1 MCVVCVCPPPL
12 LCPPQHNEAVR
23 SAAAGAEETA
33 AGCRL
38 PPPALS
44 CSQTMGMAAEEEHA
58 ASPREEEW
66 PEAEKAEKL
75 ARGAA
80 LKWASGVFYRPE
92 KLEGLGQYRSRE
104 TQRNSS
110 IQSRLK
116 STVQSYLEGVS
127 VGLEQLRSA
136 VQEVQSVCQE
146 MGAAR
151 WALLDSQ
158 DQLQGL
164 QQMRVLMAEH
174 VQLASVVQVL
184 PQLFSV
190 QEVFSHTLQLLRGQQ
205 LLEAHVELMM
215 VEQLRDDILSQLHL
229 RGLSSAQTTVL
240 SYFSGL
246 QEINESLAKQLWDI
260 TGSSLQ
266 LVREDPVL
274 FVTAVRIIE
283 REEKIDDTL
292 LLEATFLP
300 PGRPKGWRQK
310 FYHILQETITGSLFR
325 AARVKTEG
333 SGLARHLAALQKDI
347 VSELRV
353 VKDLMVQ
360 CVPAHYNILSL
371 CTATYHQALTS
382 HLQDILRENLDKQA
396 LFLLLEWALHV
407 YHSPEMMGHPDLL
420 PEVDVSDLGPLMSPE
435 LVDQTERKY
444 VVKVKASVLE
454 WMQRT
459 LEVEFKEW
467 FREEEPEMDHQG
479 FFQSALPVIIM
490 QMLNENI
497 QVASL
502 INDSLQQKVY
512 NMALEE
518 LEAFLGRSVEPLA
531 LLPTLPAPGFPGQ
544 APQADGGDP
553 QWGTHLPH
561 RRISSLSACGAT
573 VTALWATSSHGLLP
587 KCFSSTSESC
597 FPQGSRTGP
606 SAPACAGQ
614 KKEPSELGGWW
625 EVHMAPGA
633 AQLQVLVPGCPWLCC
648 SLREA
653 LVHCGKEHQKDR
665 AVPKH
670 YISYLLAMLN
680 NNLALSSSVSSLH
693 PDTACREVPVSLQAA
708 LDRTQKKACQ
718 LLLEEMLLDLQPLC
732 LQLPSRKWLSSSQLV
747 TSICEVID
755 KYAKDF
761 SRVRKPIFTVLLA
774 ESELLVSSQYL
785 RALMQKKMVCR
796 SKEERAQLCDRLLQ
810 DATQLRE
817 LFSGLGLERQQQSL
831 EAVFALRELIC
842 LKDPAL
848 LSLEVLGFITKYPD
862 VSDEHIST
870 LLDLRGDVSR
880 DVRHMVL
887 EMMEQNPQVLPESYQ
902 PIFSTILVPAPELPF
917 CLRKGK
923 CT

>member
-1 MCVVCVCPPPL
+1 
-12 LCPPQHNEAVR
+12 
-23 SAAAGAEETA
+23 
-33 AGCRL
+33 
-38 PPPALS
+38 
-44 CSQTMGMAAEEEHA
+44 
-58 ASPREEEW
+58 ASSPDEEW

-92 KLEGLGQYRSRE
+92 NLEGLGHYRSRE

-127 VGLEQLRSA
+127 AGLEQLRSA
-136 VQEVQSVCQE
+136 AQEVQSVCQDL
-146 MGAAR
+146 GAAR
-151 WALLDSQ
+151 WALLDSA
-158 DQLQGL
+158 DHFQGL
-164 QQMRVLMAEH
+164 QQMRALVEEH

-184 PQLFSV
+184 PQIFSV
-190 QEVFSHTLQLLRGQQ
+190 HEVFSHTLQLLHGQR
-205 LLEAHVELMM
+205 LLEAHAELMM
-215 VEQLRDDILSQLHL
+215 VEHLRDDILSQLHL
-229 RGLSSAQTTVL
+229 RGLSGAQTTVL

-246 QEINESLAKQLWDI
+246 QQLNETLAKQLWDI
-260 TGSSLQ
+260 VGSSLR

-274 FVTAVRIIE
+274 FVSAVRIIE

-310 FYHILQETITGSLFR
+310 FYHVLQDTITGARFH
-325 AARVKTEG
+325 AAHVDAEG
-333 SGLARHLAALQKDI
+333 PGLARHLAALQKDI

-360 CVPAHYNILSL
+360 CVPAHYNILSV
-371 CTATYHQALTS
+371 CTTTYHQALTS
-382 HLQDILRENLDKQA
+382 HLQEILREDLDKQG

-420 PEVDVSDLGPLMSPE
+420 PEVDVSALGPLMSPE
-435 LVDQTERKY
+435 LVDQTERRY

-467 FREEEPEMDHQG
+467 FREEEPETDHQG
-479 FFQSALPVIIM
+479 FFQSALPVIVM

-518 LEAFLGRSVEPLA
+518 LEAFLGR
-531 LLPTLPAPGFPGQ
+531 
-544 APQADGGDP
+544 
-553 QWGTHLPH
+553 
-561 RRISSLSACGAT
+561 
-573 VTALWATSSHGLLP
+573 
-587 KCFSSTSESC
+587 
-597 FPQGSRTGP
+597 
-606 SAPACAGQ
+606 
-614 KKEPSELGGWW
+614 
-625 EVHMAPGA
+625 
-633 AQLQVLVPGCPWLCC
+633 
-648 SLREA
+648 LREA
-653 LVHCGKEHQKDR
+653 LVQCGKEHQQDR
-665 AVPKH
+665 AVPK
-670 YISYLLAMLN
+670 YYVSYLLAMLN
-680 NNLALSSSVSSLH
+680 NNLALSNSVSSLH
-693 PDTACREVPVSLQAA
+693 PDTAHREVPASLQTA
-708 LDRTQKKACQ
+708 LDRMQKKACQ
-718 LLLEEMLLDLQPLC
+718 LLLEELLLDLQPLC
-732 LQLPSRKWLSSSQLV
+732 LQLPSRKWLSGSQLV
-747 TSICEVID
+747 GSMCEVID

-761 SRVRKPIFTVLLA
+761 SRVRKPVFTLLLM
-774 ESELLVSSQYL
+774 ESELLVASQYL
-785 RALMQKKMVCR
+785 RALMQRKMVCK
-796 SKEERAQLCDRLLQ
+796 SEEERGQLCDRLLQ

-817 LFSGLGLERQQQSL
+817 LFCGLGLDQSQQSL

-862 VSDEHIST
+862 ASDEHISS
-870 LLDLRGDVSR
+870 LLDLRGDVSKE
-880 DVRHMVL
+880 VRHVVL
-887 EMMEQNPQVLPESYQ
+887 EMMAQHPQLLPEGYR
-902 PIFSTILVPAPELPF
+902 PIFSTILVPVPELPF

-923 CT
+923 CA

>member
-1 MCVVCVCPPPL
+1 
-12 LCPPQHNEAVR
+12 
-23 SAAAGAEETA
+23 
-33 AGCRL
+33 
-38 PPPALS
+38 
-44 CSQTMGMAAEEEHA
+44 
-58 ASPREEEW
+58 ASSPDEEW

-80 LKWASGVFYRPE
+80 LKWASGVFYCPE

-127 VGLEQLRSA
+127 AGLEQLRSA
-136 VQEVQSVCQE
+136 AQEVQNVCQDL
-146 MGAAR
+146 GAAR
-151 WALLDSQ
+151 WALLDSA
-158 DQLQGL
+158 DRFQGL

-174 VQLASVVQVL
+174 VQLFSVVQVL

-190 QEVFSHTLQLLRGQQ
+190 HEVFSHTLQLLCGQH
-205 LLEAHVELMM
+205 LLEAHAELMM
-215 VEQLRDDILSQLHL
+215 MEHLRDDILSQLHL
-229 RGLSSAQTTVL
+229 RGLSSAQATVL
-240 SYFSGL
+240 SYFGGL
-246 QEINESLAKQLWDI
+246 QELNESLAKQLWDI
-260 TGSSLQ
+260 VGSSLR

-310 FYHILQETITGSLFR
+310 FYHVLQETITGAHFHATR
-325 AARVKTEG
+325 MDTEG
-333 SGLARHLAALQKDI
+333 PGLARHLAALQKDI
-347 VSELRV
+347 ISELRV

-360 CVPAHYNILSL
+360 CVPAHYNILSV

-382 HLQDILRENLDKQA
+382 HLQDILREDLDKQA
-396 LFLLLEWALHV
+396 LFLLLEWALRV

-420 PEVDVSDLGPLMSPE
+420 PEVNISALGPLMSPE

-467 FREEEPEMDHQG
+467 FREEEPETDHQG
-479 FFQSALPVIIM
+479 FFQSALPVIVM

-502 INDSLQQKVY
+502 ITDSLQQKVY

-518 LEAFLGRSVEPLA
+518 LEAFLGR
-531 LLPTLPAPGFPGQ
+531 
-544 APQADGGDP
+544 
-553 QWGTHLPH
+553 
-561 RRISSLSACGAT
+561 
-573 VTALWATSSHGLLP
+573 
-587 KCFSSTSESC
+587 
-597 FPQGSRTGP
+597 
-606 SAPACAGQ
+606 
-614 KKEPSELGGWW
+614 
-625 EVHMAPGA
+625 
-633 AQLQVLVPGCPWLCC
+633 
-648 SLREA
+648 LREA
-653 LVHCGKEHQKDR
+653 LVQCGKEHQKDR
-665 AVPKH
+665 TIPK
-670 YISYLLAMLN
+670 YYVSYLLAMLN

-693 PDTACREVPVSLQAA
+693 PNTACREVPASLRAA
-708 LDRTQKKACQ
+708 LDRMQKKACQ
-718 LLLEEMLLDLQPLC
+718 LLLEELLLDLQPLC
-732 LQLPSRKWLSSSQLV
+732 LQLPSRKWLSGSQLV
-747 TSICEVID
+747 SSMCEVID

-761 SRVRKPIFTVLLA
+761 SRVRKPVFMVRVAAGCPSNGCLSVGQGAWAAGHKRPGPHMGTEDWAASQRPPRWPLPGLA
-774 ESELLVSSQYL
+774 RGRSPSQGL
-785 RALMQKKMVCR
+785 DR
-796 SKEERAQLCDRLLQ
+796 S
-810 DATQLRE
+810 
-817 LFSGLGLERQQQSL
+817 QQSL

-862 VSDEHIST
+862 ASDEHIST
-870 LLDLRGDVSR
+870 LLDLRGDVSKE
-880 DVRHMVL
+880 VRHMVL
-887 EMMEQNPQVLPESYQ
+887 EMMAQHPQVLPESYR

-923 CT
+923 CA

>member
-1 MCVVCVCPPPL
+1 
-12 LCPPQHNEAVR
+12 
-23 SAAAGAEETA
+23 
-33 AGCRL
+33 
-38 PPPALS
+38 
-44 CSQTMGMAAEEEHA
+44 MGMSAEEERA
-58 ASPREEEW
+58 RSPRDEEW

-127 VGLEQLRSA
+127 AGLEQLRSA
-136 VQEVQSVCQE
+136 AQEVQSACQDL
-146 MGAAR
+146 GAAR
-151 WALLDSQ
+151 WALIDSA
-158 DQLQGL
+158 DRFQGL
-164 QQMRVLMAEH
+164 QQMRALMAEH

-190 QEVFSHTLQLLRGQQ
+190 QEMFSHTLQLLHGQH
-205 LLEAHVELMM
+205 LLEAHAELMM
-215 VEQLRDDILSQLHL
+215 MEHLRDDILSQLHL

-240 SYFSGL
+240 SYFGGL
-246 QEINESLAKQLWDI
+246 QELNESLAKQLWDI
-260 TGSSLQ
+260 VGNSLR

-300 PGRPKGWRQK
+300 PGRPKGWKQK
-310 FYHILQETITGSLFR
+310 FYQVLRETITGAHFH
-325 AARVKTEG
+325 APGMDAEG
-333 SGLARHLAALQKDI
+333 PGLARHLATLQKDI

-360 CVPAHYNILSL
+360 CVPAHYNILSI

-382 HLQDILRENLDKQA
+382 HLQDILREDLDKQA
-396 LFLLLEWALHV
+396 LFLLLEWALRV
-407 YHSPEMMGHPDLL
+407 YHSSEMMGHPDLL
-420 PEVDVSDLGPLMSPE
+420 PEVDVSALGPLMSPE

-467 FREEEPEMDHQG
+467 FREEEPETDHQG
-479 FFQSALPVIIM
+479 FFQSALPVIVM

-497 QVASL
+497 RVASL
-502 INDSLQQKVY
+502 ITDSLQQKVY

-518 LEAFLGRSVEPLA
+518 LEAFLGR
-531 LLPTLPAPGFPGQ
+531 
-544 APQADGGDP
+544 
-553 QWGTHLPH
+553 
-561 RRISSLSACGAT
+561 
-573 VTALWATSSHGLLP
+573 
-587 KCFSSTSESC
+587 
-597 FPQGSRTGP
+597 
-606 SAPACAGQ
+606 
-614 KKEPSELGGWW
+614 
-625 EVHMAPGA
+625 
-633 AQLQVLVPGCPWLCC
+633 
-648 SLREA
+648 LREA
-653 LVHCGKEHQKDR
+653 LVQCGKEHQKDR
-665 AVPKH
+665 TIPK
-670 YISYLLAMLN
+670 YYVAYLLAMLN

-693 PDTACREVPVSLQAA
+693 PDTARREVPASLRAA

-718 LLLEEMLLDLQPLC
+718 LLLEELLLD
-732 LQLPSRKWLSSSQLV
+732 LQLPSRKWLSGSQLV
-747 TSICEVID
+747 GSMCEVID

-761 SRVRKPIFTVLLA
+761 SRVRKPIFTLLLT
-774 ESELLVSSQYL
+774 ESELLVASQYL
-785 RALMQKKMVCR
+785 RALMQKKMVC
-796 SKEERAQLCDRLLQ
+796 KNEEERGQLCDRLLQ
-810 DATQLRE
+810 DATQLRD
-817 LFSGLGLERQQQSL
+817 LFCGLGLDQSQQSL

-870 LLDLRGDVSR
+870 LLDLRGDVSKE
-880 DVRHMVL
+880 VRHMVL
-887 EMMEQNPQVLPESYQ
+887 EMMAQHPQVLPEGYR

-923 CT
+923 CA